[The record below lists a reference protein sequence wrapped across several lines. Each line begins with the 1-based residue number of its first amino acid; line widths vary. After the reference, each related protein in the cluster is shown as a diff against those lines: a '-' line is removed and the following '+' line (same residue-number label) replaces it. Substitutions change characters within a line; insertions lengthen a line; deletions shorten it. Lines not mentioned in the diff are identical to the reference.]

1 MPRIDYSIYGLCE
14 RQGPEYWSEPL
25 NALSSFAFLYI
36 TIRLLIYFEG
46 LQILR
51 HRRLWDIKALIFM
64 VPCIGIASF
73 IFHTLPGPE
82 TEMIDTTFIVAFILL
97 YFGSAL
103 VRIAQAGIFQSF
115 ICFIAYAGFTHIV
128 VNQFPAALNNSIGY
142 LTTMVA
148 LIVIAF
154 YLNMK
159 KRAAARDF
167 LVAALI
173 GVMSLFF
180 RSVDKAVCTDVPFGT
195 HFLWHMLNA
204 ILIYILMKQLI
215 RSVTRR
221 TKRRER
227 KQRQRT
233 AKAARTAQRIKEAG
247 SGI

>member
-1 MPRIDYSIYGLCE
+1 MPRIDYDIYGLCE
-14 RQGPEYWSEPL
+14 RQGAAFWGEPL
-25 NALSSFAFLYI
+25 NALSSFAFIYI

-46 LQILR
+46 LHILR
-51 HRRLWDIKALIFM
+51 HRRLWDIKALIFI
-64 VPCIGIASF
+64 VPCIGMASF
-73 IFHTLPGPE
+73 VFHTLPGPQ
-82 TEMIDTTFIVAFILL
+82 TEMIDTTFIVSFILL
-97 YFGSAL
+97 YFWSAL
-103 VRIAQAGIFQSF
+103 MRVAQVGLFQAT

-128 VNQFPAALNNSIGY
+128 VTQFPNALNDSIGY
-142 LTTMVA
+142 LTTMMS

-167 LVAALI
+167 LIAALI

-180 RSVDKAVCTDVPFGT
+180 RSVDHATCAMVPFGT
-195 HFLWHMLNA
+195 HFLWHVLNA

-227 KQRQRT
+227 RAAR
-233 AKAARTAQRIKEAG
+233 KAAREARSQHKEMGAG
-247 SGI
+247 I

>member
-1 MPRIDYSIYGLCE
+1 MSRIDYDIYGLCE
-14 RQGPEYWSEPL
+14 RQGAAFWGEPL

-46 LQILR
+46 LSILR
-51 HRRLWDIKALIFM
+51 HRRLWDIKALIFI
-64 VPCIGIASF
+64 VPCIGMASF

-103 VRIAQAGIFQSF
+103 MRIAQVGWFQAI
-115 ICFIAYAGFTHIV
+115 ICYIAYAGFTHMV
-128 VNQFPAALNNSIGY
+128 VTQFPNALNDSIGY
-142 LTTMVA
+142 LTTMMA

-167 LVAALI
+167 LIAALL

-180 RSVDKAVCTDVPFGT
+180 RSIDDATCAMVPFGT
-195 HFLWHMLNA
+195 HFMWHMLNA
-204 ILIYILMKQLI
+204 ILIYMLMKQLI

-221 TKRRER
+221 SKRRER
-227 KQRQRT
+227 RERR
-233 AKAARTAQRIKEAG
+233 KAARAARQRENKEMGAG
-247 SGI
+247 I

>member
-14 RQGPEYWSEPL
+14 RQDVHFWAEPL
-25 NALSSFAFLYI
+25 NAFSSFAFLYI

-51 HRRLWDIKALIFM
+51 HRRLWDIKALLFIT
-64 VPCIGIASF
+64 PCIGMASF
-73 IFHTLPGPE
+73 VFHTLPGHE
-82 TEMIDTTFIVAFILL
+82 TELIDTTFIVAFILL
-97 YFGSAL
+97 YFWCSL
-103 VRIAQAGIFQSF
+103 IRIAQIGVFQAT

-128 VNQFPAALNNSIGY
+128 VTQFPKALNDSIGY
-142 LTTMVA
+142 LTTMMA

-167 LVAALI
+167 LIAALI

-180 RSVDKAVCTDVPFGT
+180 RSIDRATCDMVPFGT
-195 HFLWHMLNA
+195 HFLWHVLNA
-204 ILIYILMKQLI
+204 TLIYILMKQLI

-227 KQRQRT
+227 REKRR
-233 AKAARTAQRIKEAG
+233 AARKQVDMGAG
-247 SGI
+247 I